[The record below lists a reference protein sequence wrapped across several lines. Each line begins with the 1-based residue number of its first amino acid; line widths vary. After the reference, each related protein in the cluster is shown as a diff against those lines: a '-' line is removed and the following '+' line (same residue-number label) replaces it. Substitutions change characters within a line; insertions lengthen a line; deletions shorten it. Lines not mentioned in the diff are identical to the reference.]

1 MTRTKRVRERFLVAA
16 ACGWFIGSVLG
27 SLVTPRTYGIFYGG
41 WIAVGAAL
49 IGTAVFS
56 AGETHARRSRE
67 PMQDQGTTTPQVE
80 LRIVPKA
87 VSR

>member
-1 MTRTKRVRERFLVAA
+1 MTRTKRIRERFLLAA
-16 ACGWFIGSVLG
+16 AYGWLIGSVFG
-27 SLVTPRTYGIFYGG
+27 SLVTARTDWIFYCG
-41 WIAVGAAL
+41 WSAVCAAL

-67 PMQDQGTTTPQVE
+67 PMQDQGTTTTQVA
-80 LRIVPKA
+80 LRIVPEA